1 MPSRLVITFLPRSK
15 HLLLKFKL
23 LVLEDKSANVDEVEL
38 KPDTLIK
45 LHFGYKS
52 KKLRVNISLPMK
64 IEQKREQET
73 MYKNI
78 EEDHK
83 LLIQAAIVRIM
94 KMRKVVKHQQL
105 LGEVTTQLSS
115 VFKPQISVIK
125 KCIDI
130 LIEKEYLERV
140 GDEKDTYSYLA

>member
-1 MPSRLVITFLPRSK
+1 
-15 HLLLKFKL
+15 
-23 LVLEDKSANVDEVEL
+23 
-38 KPDTLIK
+38 
-45 LHFGYKS
+45 
-52 KKLRVNISLPMK
+52 MK

-78 EEDHK
+78 EEDRK

-105 LGEVTTQLSS
+105 LGEVATQLSS